1 ITTRQPVKLHMVQ
14 ETFACFSFTSNTDKA
29 FPVVN
34 LHFEDSL
41 KLTVHP
47 QDYLFSLREDMY
59 CFGWQSGGMTT
70 QDGSDVILLGGSSSI
85 KVKDGSGAAYSLK
98 ADNLVQSASSVING
112 TLVTFWP

>member
-1 ITTRQPVKLHMVQ
+1 ITTRTPVKLHMVQ

-41 KLTVHP
+41 KLTVYPH
-47 QDYLFSLREDMY
+47 DYLFSLRVSQYTPSYFDEDMY

-85 KVKDGSGAAYSLK
+85 KVKDGSGAAYSVE
-98 ADNLVQSASSVING
+98 ADNLIQSASS
-112 TLVTFWP
+112 

>member
-1 ITTRQPVKLHMVQ
+1 MT
-14 ETFACFSFTSNTDKA
+14 CFLFLLLFKDLDYYLSTDKA

-41 KLTVHP
+41 KLTVYPH
-47 QDYLFSLREDMY
+47 DYLFSLREDMY

-85 KVKDGSGAAYSLK
+85 KVKDGSGAAYSVE
-98 ADNLVQSASSVING
+98 ADNLIQSAS
-112 TLVTFWP
+112 